1 MAIFPAGESI
11 TTNEIKDAYNYFKNY
26 FKNYLFSLYKGDDT
40 KTEYCLDFKSDSD
53 SDYDCDYDNAFSLK
67 SES

>member
-26 FKNYLFSLYKGDDT
+26 LFSLYRENDT
-40 KTEYCLDFKSDSD
+40 KTIYYLDVESDSD
-53 SDYDCDYDNAFSLK
+53 SDSDNAFSLK

>member
-11 TTNEIKDAYNYFKNY
+11 TTNEIKDAYNY

-53 SDYDCDYDNAFSLK
+53 SECDYDNAFQLK